1 MKAAAML
8 SLDEALDRYRDYLV
22 VEKGLSENS
31 LSAYTRDLAV
41 FSANMSELG
50 VSGAQEIDTGHV
62 LKHLLSLRDQGLS
75 ARSRARHLVA
85 VRGFFR
91 FLIADKLLEKDPARL
106 VDLPKSGMRLPD
118 TITLSEM
125 ERLLDAPDDRTPLG
139 VRDRTMLE
147 VGYGAGLRVS
157 ELVGVLLTDIS
168 LEAGFVRVL
177 GKGDKERLVPIG
189 QMAIDK
195 IGDYLEFSRPRLS
208 SGRLCPNLFIGQGG
222 RKLTRQAFWKRLKI
236 WAKKAEIEKRLT
248 PHTLRHSFASH
259 LLEGGADIRV
269 VQEMLGH
276 VDISTTQ
283 IYTHVAREHLKNAHK
298 RFHPRP

>member
-1 MKAAAML
+1 ML
-8 SLDEALDRYRDYLV
+8 SIDEALDRYRDYLV

-41 FSANMSELG
+41 FSAFMAGLG
-50 VSGAQEIDTGHV
+50 LTGVKEIDTGHV

-106 VDLPKSGMRLPD
+106 VDLPKSGLRLPD

-147 VGYGAGLRVS
+147 LGYGAGLRVS
-157 ELVGVLLTDIS
+157 ELVGVLLADVS

-195 IGDYLEFSRPRLS
+195 IGDYLEFSRPRLA
-208 SGRLCPNLFIGQGG
+208 SGRMSPNLFIGQGG

-236 WAKKAEIEKRLT
+236 WAKKAEIEKKLT

-259 LLEGGADIRV
+259 MLEGGADIRV

-298 RFHPRP
+298 KFHPRP